1 MTKHVL
7 LTAFA
12 ERRPLKIK
20 GYSFKFLNAIEHEDG
35 SRHSF
40 NVTGMLD
47 NGKKATVYVR
57 TVD

>member
-1 MTKHVL
+1 ML
-7 LTAFA
+7 LTAFT
-12 ERRPLKIK
+12 ERRPLKIR
-20 GYSFKFLNAIEHEDG
+20 GYSFKFLNAMEHEDG

-47 NGKKATVYVR
+47 NGKKAAVCVR